1 MAQSIET
8 DYPCLA
14 PCCQER
20 IDELEEQVLVLQG
33 EIQGINDQ
41 LQLYDSIFKMIR
53 DQLNFALG
61 DD

>member
-8 DYPCLA
+8 EYPCLA

-20 IDELEEQVLVLQG
+20 IEELEDQVLVLQG
-33 EIQGINDQ
+33 EIQGISDH
-41 LQLYDSIFKMIR
+41 LSLYDSIFRMFR
-53 DQLNFALG
+53 DQLNFAFN

>member
-8 DYPCLA
+8 EYPCLA
-14 PCCQER
+14 TSCQER
-20 IDELEEQVLVLQG
+20 VEELEDQVLLLQG
-33 EIQGINDQ
+33 EIEGINDQ
-41 LQLYDSIFKMIR
+41 LELYNSIFRMIR

>member
-8 DYPCLA
+8 EYPCLA

-33 EIQGINDQ
+33 EIQGIND
-41 LQLYDSIFKMIR
+41 LYDSIFKMIR

>member
-1 MAQSIET
+1 MTQSIQIEH
-8 DYPCLA
+8 PCLA

-20 IDELEEQVLVLQG
+20 IQELEDNMLFLQG

>member
-14 PCCQER
+14 TCCQER
-20 IDELEEQVLVLQG
+20 IEQLEDQVLLLQG
-33 EIQGINDQ
+33 EIEGINDQ
-41 LQLYDSIFKMIR
+41 LQLYDSIFRMIR